1 MKLIPAIDLKNN
13 KVVTPN
19 SNNRS
24 NYQEIS
30 IDKSPT
36 SDPIE
41 FIRYL
46 LSISNFTTIYLA
58 DLDSIEN
65 FKENNILLIDIL
77 NTYKNIHFIIDNGIR
92 KLSQVEILDRD
103 NYTQIIATETFED
116 YTKLCEVSKINYIL
130 SLDFKNKEVLSKK
143 DEYRYLKPKKTICM
157 NLDNVGRA
165 NGLNLKNI
173 EFCNN
178 LFPGT
183 ELIYSGGVRNQK
195 DIINLSNMHINEVI
209 LLSCILK
216 KEITFN

>member
-46 LSISNFTTIYLA
+46 LSINNFTTIYLA

-92 KLSQVEILDRD
+92 KLSQVEILDGD

-178 LFPGT
+178 LFPRT

-195 DIINLSNMHINEVI
+195 DITNLSNMHVNEVI
-209 LLSCILK
+209 LLTCILK

>member
-24 NYQEIS
+24 NYQEIP
-30 IDKSPT
+30 IDRSPT

-46 LSISNFTTIYLA
+46 LSINNFTTIYLA

-178 LFPGT
+178 LFPRT

-195 DIINLSNMHINEVI
+195 DITNLSNMHVNEVI
-209 LLSCILK
+209 LLTCILK

>member
-46 LSISNFTTIYLA
+46 LSINNFTTIYLA
-58 DLDSIEN
+58 DLDSIKN

-92 KLSQVEILDRD
+92 KLSQLEILDGD

-178 LFPGT
+178 LFPRT

-195 DIINLSNMHINEVI
+195 DITNLSNMHVNEVI
-209 LLSCILK
+209 LLTCILK

>member
-92 KLSQVEILDRD
+92 KLSQVAILDGD

-130 SLDFKNKEVLSKK
+130 SLDFKNKEVLSKT

-173 EFCNN
+173 EFCKN

-195 DIINLSNMHINEVI
+195 DLINLSKMHVNEVI

-216 KEITFN
+216 KEITYN